1 MLRALPWVV
10 SLLSATAFAA
20 NPHLE
25 RAKSLLD
32 DLAFEKAV
40 GAVEKG
46 RAVQGNDAET
56 TAALYEVEAI
66 ALANLGRGAKATDA
80 FRHLLVLLPDYQL
93 SSEHPPRVRTPFL
106 EARDWVERHGA
117 LSLAIEADGQP
128 GTVEHLAFKVSA
140 DALKLVRSLRVHVAP
155 SEGAAR
161 DETLSLTDG
170 RATVAIGAPSVSYVA
185 TLVGE
190 RGAALITRKGTLDN
204 PKPAPPPAPTPP
216 VAAVVEPPP
225 PAPPLEVATVAPSSP
240 AWKVPTAIVFLVAG
254 AAGVGVGA
262 WFGAQSQSARN
273 TLSGATKNMN
283 GVVTSLTLARAAQL
297 DHQAIFDAQLANSL
311 FLAGGVIAA
320 VGAVLL
326 FLPLSDSAHVSVS
339 PTGAAVSGRF

>member
-20 NPHLE
+20 SPHLE

-32 DLAFEKAV
+32 DLSYEKAL

-46 RAVQGNDAET
+46 RAVQNNDAET

-66 ALANLGRGAKATDA
+66 ALANLGRGAKATEA

-106 EARDWVERHGA
+106 EARDWVEKHGA
-117 LSLAIEADGQP
+117 LNLVIDGDKQP
-128 GTVEHLAFKVSA
+128 GTVERLTFKVTA
-140 DALKLVRSLRVHVAP
+140 DALKLVRSLKVHVAP
-155 SEGAAR
+155 ANGAAR
-161 DETLSLTDG
+161 DETLTLTDG
-170 RATVAIGAPSVSYVA
+170 QASLPAGGVESVAYVA
-185 TLVGE
+185 TLIGE
-190 RGAALITRKGTLDN
+190 RGAALIVRKGTVES
-204 PKPAPPPAPTPP
+204 PKPAPPPEPSP
-216 VAAVVEPPP
+216 VAAVEPPP
-225 PAPPLEVATVAPSSP
+225 PAPPLEVAAPAPSSP
-240 AWKVPTAIVFLVAG
+240 AWKIPTAIVFLVAG
-254 AAGVGVGA
+254 AAGVGVGG

-273 TLSGATKNMN
+273 TLSGATKNAN
-283 GVVTSLTLARAAQL
+283 GVVTSLTLAQAAQL

-311 FLAGGVIAA
+311 FIAGGVIAA

-339 PTGAAVSGRF
+339 PAGAAVSGTF